1 MCTVC
6 RCVLLLGDSWSAKVP
21 QFARVELFPLRC
33 LCYQCQFKEPEPHA
47 GRATYSSASPKNFRT
62 QRLCSCSLS
71 RLFRPFHTVP
81 SVLWRFIVRYE
92 SSGCSILRQFLL
104 TAVLVSVWF
113 LLLLLKSW
121 QWKSNIIIMAFLS
134 FLYKMLDHLSV
145 SVLEE
150 TRILTLC
157 WLEISLECT
166 TILIAIFLTT
176 TTGLS
181 LLDPHL
187 LSIPVVS
194 FSLIFIACS
203 IKKLLLHI
211 NRDAFECD
219 RNSSAMYGHATQVSV
234 MVLYTTTVLI

>member
-1 MCTVC
+1 M
-6 RCVLLLGDSWSAKVP
+6 
-21 QFARVELFPLRC
+21 
-33 LCYQCQFKEPEPHA
+33 
-47 GRATYSSASPKNFRT
+47 
-62 QRLCSCSLS
+62 
-71 RLFRPFHTVP
+71 
-81 SVLWRFIVRYE
+81 
-92 SSGCSILRQFLL
+92 
-104 TAVLVSVWF
+104 SVWF

-150 TRILTLC
+150 TQILTLC

-166 TILIAIFLTT
+166 TILISIFLTT

-187 LSIPVVS
+187 LSIPGVS

-203 IKKLLLHI
+203 IKKLLLHR
-211 NRDAFECD
+211 NRDTVECD
-219 RNSSAMYGHATQVSV
+219 RNWSAMCGHAIQVSV
-234 MVLYTTTVLI
+234 MVLYPTTVLIQSGFLLLVVWEFCFCRMFFCVHVCGGQRSILDVTFRTSLPCALRQDLWLGTGA